1 MEKQIGKVTHYY
13 SKINVAIVDMMD
25 EIKIGDRIH
34 ILGHITD
41 FTQDVISMEIA
52 HKKIEKVDP
61 GMEVALKVED
71 YVRQG
76 DEIYKIID

>member
-1 MEKQIGKVTHYY
+1 MEKQIGRVTHYFT
-13 SKINVAIVDMMD
+13 KINVAIVDMMD
-25 EIKIGDRIH
+25 EMKIGDRIH

-61 GMEVALKVED
+61 GMEVAMKVED